1 MLEQMLLP
9 NMDKY
14 KKEKRPQKHIYG
26 THTLLYFSF
35 LFNVNLA

>member
-14 KKEKRPQKHIYG
+14 KKENRPQKHIYG
-26 THTLLYFSF
+26 THMESNKQSS
-35 LFNVNLA
+35 LFFFPI